1 MSPARKQTGLRDVRV
16 GLFVLIS
23 IIVLIIL
30 LLNASGDISPFAS
43 RINLRARF
51 PTADGLREGAE
62 VQLAGVRIGTVEQVR
77 LLPPTENPQ
86 ERGVEALMAI
96 DEKIDNT
103 PANQRIRTDSRAQL
117 GSVSLLAPD
126 RIVNITPGTTLG
138 EPIKEND
145 LLQTT
150 SANTIADLTSSGK
163 ELTDQLN
170 SLSTEVTDIARKI
183 NEGEGS
189 LGKLVND
196 EGIYNNV
203 NLAIR
208 DTQELIRQIRA
219 GQGSAGQF
227 INDPALYNNL
237 NSTIVRLRTIADDL
251 QRGRGTAGKFLTDE
265 ALYEETRA
273 TVADA
278 RNGIARLNESLNE
291 INLII
296 ADVRQGRGTAG
307 KLLTDEA
314 LYNDA
319 RAAIARFDTT
329 AERVDSIVAGI
340 QRGEGTAG
348 KLVTDESLYNN
359 VNQLSAES
367 VKLLYDFRQNPRK
380 YLTVNFKLF

>member
-16 GLFVLIS
+16 GLF
-23 IIVLIIL
+23 IVIALAIFILL
-30 LLNASGDISPFAS
+30 LLNASGDISPFS
-43 RINLRARF
+43 SKMNLRARF
-51 PTADGLREGAE
+51 PSADGLRSGAE
-62 VQLAGVRIGTVEQVR
+62 VQLAGVRIGTVEEVR
-77 LLPPTENPQ
+77 LLPPSENPA
-86 ERGVEALMAI
+86 ERGVEALLAI

-117 GSVSLLAPD
+117 GAVSLLAPD
-126 RIVNITPGTTLG
+126 RTINITPGTTLG

-170 SLSTEVTDIARKI
+170 QLSREVTETARKI
-183 NEGEGS
+183 NAGEGS
-189 LGKLVND
+189 LGRLVTD
-196 EGIYNNV
+196 EALYNNV
-203 NLAIR
+203 NYAIR
-208 DTQELIRQIRA
+208 DTQELLRQIRTGQGTA
-219 GQGSAGQF
+219 GQL

-237 NSTIVRLRTIADDL
+237 TATVTSLQGIADDL
-251 QRGRGTAGKFLTDE
+251 RRGRGTAGKLLTDE

-273 TVADA
+273 TIADA
-278 RNGIARLNESLNE
+278 RNGIGRLNASLNE
-291 INLII
+291 INAII

-307 KLLTDEA
+307 RLLTDEA

-319 RAAIARFDTT
+319 RAAIARFNTT
-329 AERVDSIVAGI
+329 TERVDSIVAGI

-348 KLVTDESLYNN
+348 RLITDEALYNN
-359 VNQLSAES
+359 VNQLSSES

-380 YLTVNFKLF
+380 YLTVKLELF